1 MQIINIK
8 IPSLFLIPLFVM
20 FFFPRDYATSQVEGT
35 RTRQIR
41 IGELQNH
48 YTAYGSERAW
58 NNNYYEG
65 LQWPAW
71 YPYQDNAVIERFW
84 FGVKDFV
91 DANGHNWGTYAI
103 HSTAGYVGNSLFPVK
118 HDQTAK
124 FEPPAVIVDGI
135 NVTAHHLQQIDD
147 YDPDQIP
154 DRIVTNIVN
163 TSMGLTVTRRILAFS
178 QQYHDSYHILEYTFE
193 NTGKTGFS
201 DDVVLRQTLKDLYV
215 NFRARYS
222 CGREGTWSIGH
233 KQTWGAVTWM
243 TKRGEDYP
251 EHAGQPITEDNPIV
265 DWLRA
270 GFGWAGQNRDNSF
283 DNIGGPFRTGDGR
296 LRSVQHVGQAVL
308 HVDKS
313 GTDKSDDP
321 YQPFLLGWH
330 AGDSYPS
337 IGDMS
342 PGSEPQMELLY
353 DMLAGEPY
361 GAGGNYRMDE
371 AYMHQHLD
379 PGASVGVGG
388 GAAVWLAFGPFT
400 LEFGES
406 ITIVISEGVNG
417 LSREMAEQIGRR
429 WKQAFDDP
437 SDTGPF
443 TLPDGSTTNDKD
455 EFKNEW
461 VYTGKDSIMQNFGR
475 AYRSFQKG
483 YNIPQ
488 PPLPPPV
495 YDITSGGDRIMHQWA
510 PSPSEGEPGFA
521 GYRIYRGVGRRD
533 TTYQKI
539 AEVGPGIT
547 RFDDTDARRGV
558 SYYYYLTAYNDGSN
572 NISGETN
579 PTGEL
584 ESGRFYTRTTEP
596 AFLQREAGRS
606 LDDIRVVPN
615 PYNIRA
621 RHLQYPGEPDKI
633 MFLNVPGQCII
644 RIYTERGDLIETI
657 EHADGSGDATWQSL
671 TSSRQIVVSGV
682 YIAHFMVTE
691 DQHDSVT
698 GELLYRAGDTTFRKF
713 VVIR

>member
-1 MQIINIK
+1 MLKKIK
-8 IPSLFLIPLFVM
+8 FVFSVFLVTLLVILFLPCDHAI
-20 FFFPRDYATSQVEGT
+20 SQVEGT
-35 RTRQIR
+35 KTRHIR
-41 IGELQNH
+41 IGSLQNH

-84 FGVKDFV
+84 FGVRDFV
-91 DANGHNWGTYAI
+91 DENGHEWGTYAV
-103 HSTAGYVGNSLFPVK
+103 HSTSGYVDNSLFPVK
-118 HDQTAK
+118 HEQTAK

-147 YDPDQIP
+147 YDPAQIP
-154 DRIVTNIVN
+154 DRIITNVVN

-178 QQYHDSYHILEYTFE
+178 QQYHDNYHILEYTFE
-193 NTGKTGFS
+193 NTGKTGYG
-201 DDVVLRQTLKDLYV
+201 DEVKLQQTLKDLYI

-233 KQTWGAVTWM
+233 SQTWGAHTWM
-243 TKRGEDYP
+243 TKRGENYP
-251 EHAGQPITEDNPIV
+251 DHAGESITEDNPIV

-270 GFGWAGQNRDNSF
+270 GFGWAGQNRNNSW
-283 DNIGGPFRTGDGR
+283 DNIGGPYRTGDGR
-296 LRSVQHVGQAVL
+296 LRSVQHVGQSVL

-313 GTDKSDDP
+313 ATDKSDDP
-321 YQPFLLGWH
+321 YQPFMLGWH

-342 PGSEPQMELLY
+342 PGSESQMELLY
-353 DMLAGEPY
+353 EMLAGEPY
-361 GAGGNYRMDE
+361 GDGGNYRMDE
-371 AYMHQHLD
+371 AYLHEHPD
-379 PGASVGVGG
+379 PGATVGVGG
-388 GAAVWLAFGPFT
+388 GATVWLGFGPFT
-400 LEFGES
+400 LDFGES
-406 ITIVISEGVNG
+406 ITIVLAEGVDG
-417 LSREMAEQIGRR
+417 LDREMAEKIGRR
-429 WKQAFDDP
+429 WKQAYDDD

-443 TLPDGSTTNDKD
+443 TLPDGSTTSDKN
-455 EFKNEW
+455 EYKNEW
-461 VYTGKDSIMQNFGR
+461 VYTGKDSIMQTFGR
-475 AYRSFQKG
+475 AYRSFHKG
-483 YNIPQ
+483 YDIPQ
-488 PPLPPPV
+488 PPLPPPA
-495 YDITSGGDRIMHQWA
+495 YDITSGGDRIMHEWA

-539 AEVGPGIT
+539 AEVGPGVT
-547 RFDDTDARRGV
+547 SYEDTDARRGV
-558 SYYYYLTAYNDGSN
+558 SYYYYITAYNDGSN
-572 NISGETN
+572 NTSGETN

-633 MFLNVPGQCII
+633 MFLNVPGQCMI

-657 EHADGSGDATWQSL
+657 KHTDGSGDATWQSI

-682 YIAHFMVTE
+682 YIAHFTVLE
-691 DQHDSVT
+691 DQVDAET
-698 GELLYRAGDTTFRKF
+698 GEILYRAGDTAFRKF